1 MDSVAGSSK
10 NRKRLREE
18 EEQQQKEEIE
28 DEETSS
34 TDQALSLGDSLT
46 FSDTMVALRIMRAQF
61 PHIDKVSIQPFI
73 LHSQLYSSVK
83 DRTQVD
89 RELESLRREK
99 VLRVFKLNTGQDDH
113 AIMFLDDYLTQVDR
127 VVKRMEEKKQ
137 RNLEVFEWFKTHV
150 IDNKQDPSID
160 HQELRLLLSHGGKVK
175 DEHIS
180 LLINAGLLIILC
192 TFYSTF
198 RNISLP
204 MVNLP
209 GQTRFV
215 LDTNERRNDNQPH
228 WSHLELLAGSLL
240 PSKGDQL
247 IFSFDDF
254 FPGIPGS
261 NGINGTVVALPIDI
275 SWTTRQLID
284 PNMYWFSI
292 PNIGSI
298 LKGLSQ
304 GRKEL
309 LSLLN
314 RQRYKEMMLAPLEKK
329 RLRLSLLDM
338 RFHLR
343 DLIGSGHLKTVNT
356 PTGLLV
362 RVSKD

>member
-1 MDSVAGSSK
+1 MDSVAESSK
-10 NRKRLREE
+10 NRKRLRQE

-34 TDQALSLGDSLT
+34 TDQTLSLVDSLT

-61 PHIDKVSIQPFI
+61 PHIDKSM
-73 LHSQLYSSVK
+73 
-83 DRTQVD
+83 
-89 RELESLRREK
+89 RREK

-137 RNLEVFEWFKTHV
+137 RNLEVFEWFKAHV

-160 HQELRLLLSHGGKVK
+160 DQELRLLLSHGGKVK

-180 LLINAGLLIILC
+180 LLINAGLL
-192 TFYSTF
+192 
-198 RNISLP
+198 
-204 MVNLP
+204 
-209 GQTRFV
+209 
-215 LDTNERRNDNQPH
+215 
-228 WSHLELLAGSLL
+228 
-240 PSKGDQL
+240 
-247 IFSFDDF
+247 
-254 FPGIPGS
+254 
-261 NGINGTVVALPIDI
+261 
-275 SWTTRQLID
+275 TRQLID
-284 PNMYWFSI
+284 PNMYWFAI